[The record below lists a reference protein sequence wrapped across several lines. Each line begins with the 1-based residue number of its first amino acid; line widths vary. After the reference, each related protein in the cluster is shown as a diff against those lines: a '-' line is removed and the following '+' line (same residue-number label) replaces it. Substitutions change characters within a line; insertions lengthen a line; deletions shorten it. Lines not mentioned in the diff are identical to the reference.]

1 MKDSPKEY
9 AEKLIDEFY
18 KIISLDMPKNPPEE
32 QMISH
37 FLYPEYMEQAKQCA
51 LKNIRETIKSIEALE
66 NTINKLD
73 NVNLSIF
80 SAISY
85 QIEYWEDVEKEI
97 KKYETKVY
105 L

>member
-9 AEKLIDEFY
+9 AEELIKFFLPKMYCYFGSGMLSNHYDE
-18 KIISLDMPKNPPEE
+18 KVALDN
-32 QMISH
+32 
-37 FLYPEYMEQAKQCA
+37 AKECA
-51 LKNIRETIKSIEALE
+51 LKSIREIIKSIEALE
-66 NTINKLD
+66 NTIDKLD

-97 KKYETKVY
+97 KKYGVPN
-105 L
+105 

>member
-51 LKNIRETIKSIEALE
+51 LFHIRELY
-66 NTINKLD
+66 KLGD
-73 NVNLSIF
+73 AFGIREPLMYYN
-80 SAISY
+80 A
-85 QIEYWEDVEKEI
+85 VEKEI
-97 KKYETKVY
+97 KKYDF
-105 L
+105 

>member
-51 LKNIRETIKSIEALE
+51 LFHIQQMYRFGDSLKLREPLMYFNA
-66 NTINKLD
+66 
-73 NVNLSIF
+73 
-80 SAISY
+80 
-85 QIEYWEDVEKEI
+85 VEKEI
-97 KKYETKVY
+97 KKYEISN
-105 L
+105 